1 MSFLIKLVYRDFT
14 RQKSMTAFALLAIMA
29 TCGLIVWFVATVN
42 PTAFSEDD
50 GTQPVYGSYSL
61 AITSQRELPV

>member
-1 MSFLIKLVYRDFT
+1 
-14 RQKSMTAFALLAIMA
+14 MTAFALLAIMA

-50 GTQPVYGSYSL
+50 GTQPFYGVYSL
-61 AITSQRELPV
+61 AISSPRELPV